1 MPLAAL
7 CALLTLT
14 GSWGLRGAGPGFAD
28 PAWAPPGAEG
38 TAALWLGGRAAHE
51 GPGGAAGGGR
61 RPEDAEQLHGSHDK
75 RMRYFSLSARLAKLK
90 QLSHSRDVLN
100 YVSTLS
106 RAPFLGKSGCLFLPS
121 NAAWKVF
128 YRVIE
133 RPYPPHF
140 AELVA
145 GAFFPQCG
153 NMSLAG
159 MTRQLCQGNSTV
171 LVGGLGCVTAAQ
183 ALRDED
189 FHVFQ
194 TESFVSLPRK
204 WASQMN
210 QVGISPGEQENL
222 LGAGGIPP
230 DPCTPELAEVPQ
242 DSRLVVPL
250 RVIVCRAEEGDVRIT
265 DAMIHDQVDWLNKAY
280 RGASALPW
288 PVRRRAARPQQV
300 DMQISFRLQNIT
312 HALDEQCAIHAL
324 SSVWYAARL
333 NDKPTETLTIV
344 IAADD
349 DTGMLGRSPLPT
361 REPAPEMQMAVVAAA
376 GVRNYARFNPELG
389 LDLSYNEGDT
399 IVHETGH
406 ALGLYHT
413 FQDGCDERNDLV
425 DDTEQEDLP
434 HYLYQDTNTCGNSD
448 PVHNFMDYT
457 PDTCMSGFTELQ
469 KRRAWCVFRHYRP
482 ELFARSLQPSTG

>member
-1 MPLAAL
+1 
-7 CALLTLT
+7 
-14 GSWGLRGAGPGFAD
+14 
-28 PAWAPPGAEG
+28 
-38 TAALWLGGRAAHE
+38 
-51 GPGGAAGGGR
+51 
-61 RPEDAEQLHGSHDK
+61 
-75 RMRYFSLSARLAKLK
+75 MRYFSLNSRLAQLK
-90 QLSHSRDVLN
+90 QLSHSRDVLS

-106 RAPFLGKSGCLFLPS
+106 RAPSLGKSGCLFLPS
-121 NAAWKVF
+121 NAAWKAF

-145 GAFFPQCG
+145 GAFFPDCG

-159 MTRQLCQGNSTV
+159 MTRQLCRDNSTV
-171 LVGGLGCVTAAQ
+171 LAGGLGCVTAAR

-204 WASQMN
+204 WASQMD
-210 QVGISPGEQENL
+210 QVGTSPSEQESL
-222 LGAGGIPP
+222 IRAGDIPP
-230 DPCTPELAEVPQ
+230 DPCNPELAEVPHG
-242 DSRLVVPL
+242 SRLVVPL
-250 RVIVCRAEEGDVRIT
+250 RVIICQATEGGPQLT
-265 DAMIHDQVDWLNKAY
+265 DAMIRDQVDWLNEAY
-280 RGASALPW
+280 RGGSPPPQPLH
-288 PVRRRAARPQQV
+288 RRARPQQV
-300 DMQISFRLQNIT
+300 DMQISFQLQNVT
-312 HALDEQCAIHAL
+312 HALDEQCATHAL
-324 SSVWYAARL
+324 STVWYAARL
-333 NDKPTETLTIV
+333 NDRPTEALTIV

-361 REPAPEMQMAVVAAA
+361 RESAPEMHLVVVAAA
-376 GVRNYARFNPELG
+376 GVRNYANFNPELG
-389 LDLSYNEGDT
+389 LDPSYNEGDT

-434 HYLYQDTNTCGNSD
+434 HYLCQDTNTCGNAD

-457 PDTCMSGFTELQ
+457 PDTCMSGFTEMQ
-469 KRRAWCVFRHYRP
+469 KRRAWCVFQHYRP
-482 ELFARSLQPSTG
+482 ELFARSLQPSTR